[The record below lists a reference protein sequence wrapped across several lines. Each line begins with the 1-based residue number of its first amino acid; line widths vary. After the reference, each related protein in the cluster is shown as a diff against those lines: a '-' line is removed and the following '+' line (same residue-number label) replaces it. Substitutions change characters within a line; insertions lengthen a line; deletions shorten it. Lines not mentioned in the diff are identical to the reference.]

1 MLDKAQMTQTLK
13 SANKYYENITSQSKC
28 QQISALKCPRNFSFN
43 HPNKQQFWNQ
53 SSNKIWFWFGNN
65 LSSEGQ
71 GNPMMDP
78 GSDKKK
84 QFVFKR

>member
-43 HPNKQQFWNQ
+43 HPNKQQFW
-53 SSNKIWFWFGNN
+53 FWFGNN